1 MTSEAPIYKL
11 KSHFRPSNIVEII
24 SAIRGI
30 MIAMYAASFAPIF
43 LIIDKY
49 RMNPKTLPKIDK

>member
-1 MTSEAPIYKL
+1 MYKFI
-11 KSHFRPSNIVEII
+11 SHINPSNIVEII

-30 MIAMYAASFAPIF
+30 MIAIYAASFAPIF

-49 RMNPKTLPKIDK
+49 RMNPKTLPKTDK